1 MPLSRTINTTQVAND
16 DALSPEQLALLER
29 ARADGW
35 VTQDQILAATP
46 DAETNLDNLDELMAA
61 LQEAGILVLE
71 SPPTGS
77 IRESVAGKPPG
88 PTLDEEALVL
98 AADMDD
104 GVGV

>member
-1 MPLSRTINTTQVAND
+1 MPLSRTSNATQVAND
-16 DALSPEQLALLER
+16 EALSPEQLALLER

-71 SPPTGS
+71 SPGRPWMKRHSCWLLTWTMAL
-77 IRESVAGKPPG
+77 ES
-88 PTLDEEALVL
+88 TLRK
-98 AADMDD
+98 
-104 GVGV
+104 